1 MITRAQG
8 LTFPTPDGGIEVP
21 HLDLIEMFFDGEML
35 WDNKALELSLKLHFS
50 NIIDVKVLRE
60 NYGLV
65 MGHHKMI
72 PFIERYVDLAQKQ
85 MDNSIDVLAPIP
97 IKECAE
103 RANQI
108 RMTPNE
114 AESIMRRGGN
124 TPQDR

>member
-8 LTFPTPDGGIEVP
+8 LTFPTPDGGVEVP
-21 HLDLIEMFFDGEML
+21 HLDLIDVFFDGEML

-50 NIIDVKVLRE
+50 NILDVKGLRE
-60 NYGLV
+60 QHGLV

-72 PFIERYVDLAQKQ
+72 PFIERYIDLAEKQ
-85 MDNSIDVLAPIP
+85 MAGSMDPLAPIP

-114 AESIMRRGGN
+114 ATSIMLRGGN
-124 TPQDR
+124 TPQNR

>member
-8 LTFPTPDGGIEVP
+8 LAFPTPDGGVEVP
-21 HLDLIEMFFDGEML
+21 HLDLMDIFFDGEML
-35 WDNKALELSLKLHFS
+35 WDNKVLELSLKLHFA
-50 NIIDVKVLRE
+50 NILDVKGLRE
-60 NYGLV
+60 KHGLV

-72 PFIERYVDLAQKQ
+72 PFIERYIDLAEKQ
-85 MDNSIDVLAPIP
+85 MDSLSPIP

-114 AESIMRRGGN
+114 ATSIMLRGGSS
-124 TPQDR
+124 PQNR